1 MDSIKFYKR
10 QSAMTDPG
18 DFAPLFDCI
27 PDDIGLIK
35 SLVDGLILHFWDGSI
50 YNYQIPYKKL
60 LDIETRYVSKMLKK
74 IGDSDTAPLTIAR
87 PFDKRIVGSCRDY
100 ATLFCSILRHKGIPA
115 RTRVAFST
123 FYFKEYNHDEIVLEY
138 WNVDKKKWCIVD
150 PRVNNFH
157 IQRKKLSVDFDL
169 LDVPQDKLVVAGLAW
184 QMVRA
189 NKACADSFCGGD
201 HNKNKGLWYIRDRL
215 IQDFAA
221 LNSVE
226 MQLWDA
232 WGLML
237 DDREIE
243 ENKEQLNYLDR
254 IAHMTVEPDK
264 NFNNIITQFD
274 YDSNLRVP
282 KKIMSFSPIYKQ
294 KEIYLD

>member
-1 MDSIKFYKR
+1 MDSLTFYKK
-10 QSAMTDPG
+10 QSIITEPG
-18 DFAPLFDCI
+18 EFAFLFDCI
-27 PDDIGLIK
+27 PKDIGLIK

-50 YNYQIPYKKL
+50 YDYQIPYKKL

-74 IGDSDTAPLTIAR
+74 IWDLDKSSLTNVR
-87 PFDKRIVGSCRDY
+87 HFDKRIVGSCRDY

-138 WNVDKKKWCIVD
+138 WNEDKKKWCIVD
-150 PRVNNFH
+150 PRVNEFH
-157 IQRKKLSVDFDL
+157 IRRKNLTVDFDL
-169 LDVPQDKLVVAGLAW
+169 LDVPQDKLVVAGSAW

-237 DDREIE
+237 SDREIE
-243 ENKEQLNYLDR
+243 ANPEQLSYFDN
-254 IAHMTVEPDK
+254 IAQMNVEPDK
-264 NFNNIITQFD
+264 NFNNIINQYVND
-274 YDSNLRVP
+274 PNLRVP
-282 KKIMSFSPIYKQ
+282 QKIISFSPIYKK